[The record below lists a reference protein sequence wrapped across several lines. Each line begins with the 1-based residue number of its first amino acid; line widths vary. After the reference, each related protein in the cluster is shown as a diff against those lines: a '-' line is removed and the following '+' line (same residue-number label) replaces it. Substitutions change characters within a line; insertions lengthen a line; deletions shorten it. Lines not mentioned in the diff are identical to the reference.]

1 MLPKELKEKILALV
15 LGYGKHKESFSLMLH
30 SQLMLTAMTIFE
42 VNHLEILE
50 HLESY
55 FEMLTSSFERVHN
68 VETDFFVDSFTK
80 TILKGSLSLC
90 TFFSKFLNAS

>member
-1 MLPKELKEKILALV
+1 
-15 LGYGKHKESFSLMLH
+15 
-30 SQLMLTAMTIFE
+30 MTLYE

-55 FEMLTSSFERVHN
+55 FEMLTGSFERVHN

-80 TILKGSLSLC
+80 TILKASLSLC
-90 TFFSKFLNAS
+90 TFFSKFLSAQQYESIIKNVLIISRPAYKDEVKAVLDVISK